1 MESLQ
6 FMLSKLYTIIHKEE
20 ESFKIKFSDENHPI
34 FQAHFPNNPMLPG
47 FIMLEICAEVLGHEI
62 CEIKKAKF
70 LNQVKPEDTLS
81 FFITQK
87 SNSIRVEIKKEEI
100 KIASLTYEKI

>member
-6 FMLSKLYTIIHKEE
+6 FMLSKLYTITHKEE
-20 ESFKIKFSDENHPI
+20 EFFSIQLADKNHKIFK
-34 FQAHFPNNPMLPG
+34 AHFPNNPMLPG
-47 FIMLEICAEVLGHEI
+47 FIMLEICAKILGHEI

-70 LNQVKPEDTLS
+70 INQAKPEDTLS
-81 FFITQK
+81 FFIKQK
-87 SNSIRVEIKKEEI
+87 NHSVHVEIKKEEI